1 MTYETPTYETKADP
15 LEASFTAAVASPV
28 AAPDPEIAG
37 LRSDLD
43 KLALRLQ
50 RPALSGTKST
60 ARASAFTDRYLRK
73 GLDAGGDEV
82 KSLTI
87 GTPSAGGVAVPNE
100 IDTVI
105 DDTLKTISPIRQIAS
120 VVQIGSAHY
129 RKLIAVGG
137 VASGWASETGAR
149 PDTAT
154 PTFTEIVPPMGEL
167 FANPS
172 ASQAMLD
179 DAMFDVE
186 TWLANE
192 IAVEFARNEGV
203 AFVTGTGVGQPL
215 GFLSYPTTSDIDG
228 VRPFGT
234 LQYLATG
241 VDGGFPTT
249 NPQDRII
256 DLVHSLRPPYRQGA
270 VFVMNSTTIARI
282 RKFKDN
288 VGNFLL
294 QPGLSAE
301 QPATLLGYPV
311 VDAEAMP
318 DVAVGSLSMAF
329 GNFRAGYIVTERNT
343 TGILRDP
350 FSNKPYVS
358 FYAVRRVG
366 GAVVNSEAI
375 KLMKFSAA

>member
-43 KLALRLQ
+43 KLTLRLQ

-228 VRPFGT
+228 IRPFGT

>member
-43 KLALRLQ
+43 KLTLRLQ

-73 GLDAGGDEV
+73 GLEAGGDEV

>member
-1 MTYETPTYETKADP
+1 MTSATPTYETKADP
-15 LEASFTAAVASPV
+15 LEASFTAAVASPA
-28 AAPDPEIAG
+28 AAPDPEIAN

-43 KLALRLQ
+43 KLTLRLQ
-50 RPALSGTKST
+50 RPALAGTKAAT
-60 ARASAFTDRYLRK
+60 RATSFTDRYLRK

-105 DDTLKTISPIRQIAS
+105 DDTLKTISPIRGIAS

-154 PTFTEIVPPMGEL
+154 PNFVEIVPPMGEL

-192 IAVEFARNEGV
+192 IAVEFARNEGI
-203 AFVTGTGVGQPL
+203 AFVTGTGVGQPQGYL
-215 GFLSYPTTSDIDG
+215 TYPTTADVDG

-256 DLVHSLRPPYRQGA
+256 DLVHALRPPYRQGA

-318 DVAVGSLSMAF
+318 DIAVGSLSIAF